1 LFKRRLFLL
10 LGLSVAL
17 AASAQAAVW
26 IAVSE
31 GSPDYGAVAEE
42 VRNGLQRA
50 DAQAEVMIRPW
61 SEVAQGIPSQVKV
74 LVSVGSP
81 AFVGLAEASTNG
93 RLGRTPIV
101 ATLLQR
107 SVFEAQRRKVAGP
120 VTGIVLD
127 QPPVRQMALLR
138 YAFPHMRRVGVM
150 LGPESQASQAVLEK
164 AAADQSLQA
173 NIYKVDGEA
182 DLYPTL
188 RRVLDENDLL
198 LAVPDAAVY
207 NGGSIQNILLASYR
221 QRMPLI
227 GFSPAYVR
235 AGAMLALYSTPA
247 QIGSQTARTV
257 RALLADAPVQALQ
270 SPVDF
275 VVSVN
280 SNVARSLGF
289 RLSEDAL
296 RLQLQNR
303 EGM

>member
-1 LFKRRLFLL
+1 MFKCYLL
-10 LGLSVAL
+10 LLLSMSIAL
-17 AASAQAAVW
+17 ASSAQAAVW

-31 GSPDYGAVAEE
+31 GSADYGSVAEE
-42 VRNGLQRA
+42 VRAGLLRA
-50 DAQAEVMIRPW
+50 DAQADVSIRPW
-61 SEVAQGIPSQVKV
+61 TEVAQGIPSQVKL

-81 AFVGLAEASTNG
+81 AFIGLAEASAGG

-107 SVFEAQRRKVAGP
+107 AVFEAQRRRLAGP

-138 YAFPHMRRVGVM
+138 YAFPHMRRVGIM
-150 LGPESQASQAVLEK
+150 LGPESQAVQAILEK
-164 AAADQSLQA
+164 AATDLGLQA

-182 DLYPTL
+182 DLYAAL
-188 RRVLDENDLL
+188 RRVLEENDLL
-198 LAVPDAAVY
+198 LVVPDAAVY

-221 QRMPLI
+221 QKVPLI

-235 AGAMLALYSTPA
+235 AGAMLALYSTPV

-257 RALLADAPVQALQ
+257 RALQVDAPVPAVQ
-270 SPVDF
+270 SPVEF

-280 SNVARSLGF
+280 TSVARSLGF